1 MPPSK
6 RAQQLKGD
14 RVEAEADHDA
24 NKATVHA
31 TENVRIISPLLVFS
45 VLTGRSDSHPNVS
58 LSSPISRYI

>member
-14 RVEAEADHDA
+14 RAEAEAEHDA

-31 TENVRIISPLLVFS
+31 TENVAIPM
-45 VLTGRSDSHPNVS
+45 
-58 LSSPISRYI
+58 